1 MVDYSSYEDSIKNML
16 NSGDITNFK
25 GSSNYTA
32 ILEHTSLDLGVK
44 YLDCIRSYYDLSDDE
59 VIEYCNT
66 NDKIGSPK
74 LESIHGLLVSPSSLR
89 YIFHSLK
96 ILEYCRSLG
105 MNDLKFVEV
114 GAGYGGLILALNHF
128 ASRYDIKIQ
137 EYHCVDLAWPLKLQQ
152 KYISY
157 HTLEFNV
164 IPHINYS
171 FGSDI
176 DGSNYFLISNYC
188 FSEID
193 KSCQDKYIT
202 NLFPKISHGFLT
214 WNHIP
219 VYDIGK
225 NVKVELEY
233 PLTCPE
239 THEHKN
245 YYVYF

>member
-1 MVDYSSYEDSIKNML
+1 MVDYSSYEDSINNILK
-16 NSGDITNFK
+16 SGDITKFK
-25 GSSNYTA
+25 GSSHYTA
-32 ILEHTSLDLGVK
+32 ILEHTSLELGIK
-44 YLDCIRSYYDLSDDE
+44 YLECIRKHFDLSDDE
-59 VIEYCNT
+59 VLAYCRK
-66 NDKIGSPK
+66 NDSIGSPR
-74 LESIHGLLVSPSSLR
+74 LESVNGLLVSPSSLR

-105 MNDLKFVEV
+105 LNELKFVEV

-128 ASRYDIKIQ
+128 ASRYDIKIL
-137 EYHCVDLAWPLKLQQ
+137 EYHCIDLQWPLKLQQ

-157 HTLEFNV
+157 HTLEFHV
-164 IPHINYS
+164 IPHINYK

-176 DGSNYFLISNYC
+176 HESNYFLISNYC

-193 KSCQDKYIT
+193 KLYQEKYISH
-202 NLFPKISHGFLT
+202 LFPKTDHGFLT

-219 VYDIGK
+219 IYDIGK
-225 NVKVELEY
+225 KITVELEY